1 VTLLPAPRHIPPRD
15 TARAAPL
22 GRIVGGMAS
31 ARITVQQ
38 REGATVL
45 DALTLVAEYARHMGA
60 TPAQMRATA
69 ATLCAMAS
77 ERERGQ

>member
-1 VTLLPAPRHIPPRD
+1 
-15 TARAAPL
+15 
-22 GRIVGGMAS
+22 MAS
-31 ARITVQQ
+31 ARITVQH

-77 ERERGQ
+77 DRERGQ